1 MKKSEMIIGIIELY
15 DELEAERAKN
25 RKAPYVTPVSEC
37 EGISEIDRCL
47 IAVGKNK
54 VLEEAINAWWTVNVH
69 KDDETGR
76 YEAQSYED
84 WLRRK
89 VEDVPSFM
97 SRNQFY
103 EYFADDLRDIYD
115 HEVDK
120 ETSKLIAKEMSE

>member
-1 MKKSEMIIGIIELY
+1 MKKSEMILGIIELY
-15 DELEAERAKN
+15 DELEAEKVKN
-25 RKAPYVTPVSEC
+25 RQTSYVSPVSEC

-54 VLEEAINAWWTVNVH
+54 VLEEAINKWWTVNVH

-89 VEDVPSFM
+89 VEDVPGFM

-115 HEVDK
+115 HEVDE
-120 ETSKLIAKEMSE
+120 ETTKLIGVNIAD